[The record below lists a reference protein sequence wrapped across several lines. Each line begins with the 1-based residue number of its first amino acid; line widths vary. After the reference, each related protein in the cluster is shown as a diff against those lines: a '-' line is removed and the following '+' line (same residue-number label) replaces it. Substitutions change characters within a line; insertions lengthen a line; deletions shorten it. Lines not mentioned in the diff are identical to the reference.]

1 MLEEKPQYERKHIV
15 TVQLSEPK
23 EGPMKNT
30 PLGLASC
37 FVAALVWMGSCGG
50 VVAIGTNQL
59 YFFKDPS
66 GMRAMEFGFL
76 ISLGM
81 ALLGV
86 GLAIGGLM
94 QADRKKLS
102 AVLGLILNGLVL
114 LAGLGVFCLSQ
125 G

>member
-1 MLEEKPQYERKHIV
+1 
-15 TVQLSEPK
+15 
-23 EGPMKNT
+23 MKNT
-30 PLGLASC
+30 PLGLFSC
-37 FVAALVWMGSCGG
+37 FVAALVWIGSCGG
-50 VVAIGTNQL
+50 IVAVLQNQL

-94 QADRKKLS
+94 PADRKKLL
-102 AVLGLILNGLVL
+102 AVLGLVLNGVVL
-114 LAGLGVFCLSQ
+114 LGGLGVFCLTR
-125 G
+125 